1 MRVWSVLLM
10 PILMSPASAAVAI
23 PTIST
28 EQLPGLRPATVEER
42 AGISEVLNGTNILYD
57 FARGEFQVHDGD
69 LHVPG
74 HFVASDWLLVR
85 GDLRVDGVYDDS
97 RGWSYGLVAVLGDMK
112 AEHISSK
119 ASLYVQGDLRVDGVI
134 VTSNNDFSLEVGGLL
149 HASGLVVE
157 DKGAYYKTGELGFL
171 FDDDYFGHDEP
182 TEEELQRFENGLRR
196 LRPELISSPRG
207 RNEIGPRESIHQ
219 QPVDHDAVRKA
230 MHEGRPL
237 LRATEAPADMPRWLK
252 TAIDFETDE
261 ASLLALIG
269 KDPLVDQLMAARE
282 QLSAT
287 VAEALARGGDPI
299 VLEWLSQ
306 SYPKIAERHVGG
318 ITATE

>member
-1 MRVWSVLLM
+1 MRVWSLLLM
-10 PILMSPASAAVAI
+10 PILMSPAGAAAAL

-42 AGISEVLNGTNILYD
+42 AGISEELKGTNILYD

-85 GDLRVDGVYDDS
+85 GDLRVDGVYDDR
-97 RGWSYGLVAVLGDMK
+97 RGRRSGLVAVLGDMRVR
-112 AEHISSK
+112 HIYSE
-119 ASLYVQGDLRVDGVI
+119 ASLYVEGNLHADGVI
-134 VTSNNDFSLEVGGLL
+134 VTSDNDFTFEVGGLL

-237 LRATEAPADMPRWLK
+237 LRATEAPADMPRWLE
-252 TAIDFETDE
+252 TAIVSRPTRP
-261 ASLLALIG
+261 ACW
-269 KDPLVDQLMAARE
+269 P
-282 QLSAT
+282 
-287 VAEALARGGDPI
+287 
-299 VLEWLSQ
+299 
-306 SYPKIAERHVGG
+306 
-318 ITATE
+318 